1 MIALML
7 TACNKEND
15 LLKDDWQDNVPGL
28 ENGID
33 TESGKD
39 YTTYMGHEL
48 PESNQTLQNMMDVL
62 HLVSMQQGE
71 IDDEKFVAMF
81 TSAPLRTESIFMANV
96 VEGTKCAWYGQYDLV
111 GISYGGTIQA
121 DDNGKIIS
129 IFSPTP
135 GDLDIEYHMEMWGI
149 KGFYSTYFWEYNQE
163 SNILISSY
171 SPSGEKLIAELLYF
185 DGTQAVMLGKIAGIS
200 NTGKMVDGSGREI
213 ITKYE
218 LHHLIFDE
226 GGKLSIEEYAQTFM
240 YEWLKEICDVEA
252 QMESIMAVG
261 SDYDAEEFA
270 LELGDSK
277 WSEWG
282 VLRYFDNDMRHVE
295 YADAWD
301 GQWNAAGG
309 AFSDYALLSDGTGV
323 IYYISTAEPPFEQNT
338 YNFNWS
344 FDPESRRLTI
354 AYDDYGTKEVIIS
367 AYWSDTDSKK
377 YMVWDSGTDRIVLQ
391 RVE

>member
-7 TACNKEND
+7 TSCNKEND

-28 ENGID
+28 ENCIN
-33 TESGKD
+33 TENGKN

-81 TSAPLRTESIFMANV
+81 TSAPLRTESIFMADV

-129 IFSPTP
+129 IFSPAP

-149 KGFYSTYFWEYNQE
+149 KGFYSTYYWEYNQE

-218 LHHLIFDE
+218 LHHLIFE
-226 GGKLSIEEYAQTFM
+226 QGGKLSIEEYAQTFM

-270 LELGDSK
+270 LELADSK

-295 YADAWD
+295 YADAWN
-301 GQWNAAGG
+301 GQWNAQGG
-309 AFSDYALLSDGTGV
+309 AFSDYALLGDGTGV

-338 YNFNWS
+338 HNFNWS

>member
-7 TACNKEND
+7 TACNKERD

-28 ENGID
+28 ENGVD
-33 TESGKD
+33 TESGKN

-81 TSAPLRTESIFMANV
+81 TSAPLRTESIFMADV
-96 VEGTKCAWYGQYDLV
+96 VEGTKCAWYGQYDYV

-121 DDNGKIIS
+121 DENGKIIS

-135 GDLDIEYHMEMWGI
+135 SDLDIEYHMEMWGI

-218 LHHLIFDE
+218 LHHLIFEE

-240 YEWLKEICDVEA
+240 YDWLKEICDVEA

-270 LELGDSK
+270 LELADSK

-309 AFSDYALLSDGTGV
+309 AFSDYALLGDGTGV

-367 AYWSDTDSKK
+367 AYWSDADSKR

-391 RVE
+391 QVE

>member
-7 TACNKEND
+7 TACNKEKD

-28 ENGID
+28 ENGVD
-33 TESGKD
+33 TESGKN

-81 TSAPLRTESIFMANV
+81 TSAPLRTESIFMADV
-96 VEGTKCAWYGQYDLV
+96 VEGTKCAWYGQYDYV

-135 GDLDIEYHMEMWGI
+135 SDLDIEYHMEMWGI
-149 KGFYSTYFWEYNQE
+149 KGFYSTYYWEYNE
-163 SNILISSY
+163 DSNILLSSY
-171 SPSGEKLIAELLYF
+171 SEGGEKLVAELLYF

-270 LELGDSK
+270 LELADSK

-301 GQWNAAGG
+301 GQWNAEGR
-309 AFSDYALLSDGTGV
+309 AFSDYALLGDGTGV

-367 AYWSDTDSKK
+367 AYWSDTDSKR

>member
-28 ENGID
+28 ENGVN
-33 TESGKD
+33 TESGKN

-48 PESNQTLQNMMDVL
+48 PESNQTRQNMMDVL

-71 IDDEKFVAMF
+71 INDEKFIAMF
-81 TSAPLRTESIFMANV
+81 TSAPLRTESIFMADV
-96 VEGTKCAWYGQYDLV
+96 VEGTKCAWYGQYDYV

-121 DDNGKIIS
+121 DDNGKLIS

-135 GDLDIEYHMEMWGI
+135 SDLDIEYHMEMWGI

-218 LHHLIFDE
+218 LHHLIFE
-226 GGKLSIEEYAQTFM
+226 QGGKLSIEEYAQTFM

-252 QMESIMAVG
+252 QMESIMHNHG
-261 SDYDAEEFA
+261 DYDVDA
-270 LELGDSK
+270 LAQELNDSK
-277 WSEWG
+277 WSECG

-301 GQWNAAGG
+301 GQWNAEGG
-309 AFSDYALLSDGTGV
+309 AFSDYALLGDGTGL

-354 AYDDYGTKEVIIS
+354 AYNDYGTKEVIIS

-377 YMVWDSGTDRIVLQ
+377 YMVWDRGTDRIVLR

>member
-28 ENGID
+28 ENGVDI
-33 TESGKD
+33 ESGKN

-129 IFSPTP
+129 IFSPAP

-149 KGFYSTYFWEYNQE
+149 KGFYSTYFWEYNQD

-218 LHHLIFDE
+218 LHHLIFEE

-270 LELGDSK
+270 LELADSK
-277 WSEWG
+277 WSECG

-295 YADAWD
+295 YADAWN

-309 AFSDYALLSDGTGV
+309 AFSDYALLGDGTGV

-344 FDPESRRLTI
+344 FDPESRRLTF
-354 AYDDYGTKEVIIS
+354 AYDGYGTKEVIIS

>member
-7 TACNKEND
+7 TACNKERD

-28 ENGID
+28 ENGVD
-33 TESGKD
+33 TESGKN

-81 TSAPLRTESIFMANV
+81 TSAPLRTESIFMADV
-96 VEGTKCAWYGQYDLV
+96 VEGTKCAWYGQYDYV

-149 KGFYSTYFWEYNQE
+149 KGFYSTYFWEYNE
-163 SNILISSY
+163 DSNILLSSY
-171 SPSGEKLIAELLYF
+171 SEGGEKLVAELLYF

-240 YEWLKEICDVEA
+240 YEWLQEICDVEA
-252 QMESIMAVG
+252 QMESIMLNHG
-261 SDYDAEEFA
+261 DYDVEALAEE
-270 LELGDSK
+270 LNDSK
-277 WSEWG
+277 WRECG
-282 VLRYFDNDMRHVE
+282 VLRYFDNDMSHVE
-295 YADAWD
+295 YADAWN

-309 AFSDYALLSDGTGV
+309 VFSDFTLNADGRG
-323 IYYISTAEPPFEQNT
+323 EECCEPMLPPFELVT
-338 YNFNWS
+338 EPFSWR
-344 FDPESRRLTI
+344 FDTESRRLTI
-354 AYDDYGTKEVIIS
+354 TYDDYGTKEVIIS